1 MTEKETSEVFSVML
15 LAYPNAE
22 CFKGGKEKLLPT
34 IKLWARCCADVD
46 FWTAQRAV
54 YKLISECK
62 YPPTIAEFLEKA
74 AAVTAEIDS
83 KADELCQW
91 IRTIVILYGIE
102 KAYDELLP
110 TDKEIVDCL
119 GGIENVLTPDGSMF
133 RYDAVIAEGKKIL
146 KSKSALP
153 GGKRQKQ
160 IGASNEET

>member
-54 YKLISECK
+54 YKLITECK

-74 AAVTAEIDS
+74 NSVTAEIDS
-83 KADELCQW
+83 RANDIYHM
-91 IRTIVILYGIE
+91 IRSTVNLYGIE
-102 KAYDELLP
+102 KAYDKMLDLER
-110 TDKEIVDCL
+110 TIVDRI
-119 GGIENVLTPDGSMF
+119 GGIENVLTPDGKMY
-133 RYDAVIAEGKKIL
+133 RYDAIIAECKRIFR
-146 KSKSALP
+146 SEPALP

-160 IGASNEET
+160 IGASNDET